1 MHWKTCFIALTQ
13 DLLIHIQDFLV
24 DSIKIVSDI
33 FRKESL
39 ALPLGQ
45 KYMKKILHSKDMTKK
60 CKHFLQ
66 DHSQK
71 K

>member
-13 DLLIHIQDFLV
+13 NLLIHIQDFLV

-39 ALPLGQ
+39 ASRS
-45 KYMKKILHSKDMTKK
+45 KVYEKNITFERHDKKM
-60 CKHFLQ
+60 
-66 DHSQK
+66 
-71 K
+71 